1 MAAVYKSPPGEQKPH
16 GQGWLDVIGG
26 DTIPLLGGWA
36 YSLSPEKQTQLLPL
50 KEAQKPRL
58 YCMCGQSRQS
68 TLHDFMD
75 HSPPGSSVY
84 GIFWNELP
92 CPPPG
97 NLLNSGTELAFP
109 VSSPLSTRE
118 AVWIILGW
126 QKNSLVR
133 CYGKAPTNLLAHPM
147 YYSLAVFWL
156 HVVLFSKVSGVT
168 WSHTAVMAVT
178 LYFL

>member
-1 MAAVYKSPPGEQKPH
+1 MAPASWGSSAPGSHTPPSESCRQRVSGEMPELKSDLRRGAPSHVISGLKP
-16 GQGWLDVIGG
+16 D
-26 DTIPLLGGWA
+26 A
-36 YSLSPEKQTQLLPL
+36 SLSPEKQTQLLPL

-118 AVWIILGW
+118 AV
-126 QKNSLVR
+126 
-133 CYGKAPTNLLAHPM
+133 
-147 YYSLAVFWL
+147 
-156 HVVLFSKVSGVT
+156 
-168 WSHTAVMAVT
+168 
-178 LYFL
+178 